1 MKKHPFQGLLLGWF
15 SLVRVH
21 SVLIKTGICAEVVLK
36 STVLYISQY
45 VTLGISC
52 MSIDVA
58 ILKLM

>member
-1 MKKHPFQGLLLGWF
+1 M
-15 SLVRVH
+15 RVH